1 MTWLSE
7 WASALTA
14 QTVPFSQAHSLAHPL
29 AWTLVHFLW
38 QGALVAGLVAVL
50 LRLTARTEAQ
60 VRHGICLAGLAALAL
75 LPMVT
80 YITVSSS
87 QELAAARAPSPFLLG
102 DALASRPAM
111 APWMPLVCLAWALG
125 AGWFQLRAL
134 AQLLR
139 ARDLSRR
146 GAQAAPAW
154 LIEMVEGLRRRL
166 DLPHPIKVMSSTVA
180 SVPAV
185 IGWLSPVVLI
195 PLGALG
201 TLPPEQLRAVL
212 AHELAHVRRHD
223 YLVNLLQL
231 LLESTLFFH
240 PAVWWIG
247 ARLRDEREYCCDD
260 LAVDA
265 CGDPL
270 TFARA
275 LSTLDA
281 LRKPAPLLSALPV
294 SSQGGSLLKR
304 ITRLVDQTPR
314 RSAGLLVSSTL
325 GMLMLS
331 TVAASG
337 AVAALCDDACLVE
350 AVTIRDGLTVINTD
364 GHDANC
370 TLLLARD
377 GDGPMKVR
385 CIDHVLSD
393 KVHEHHAVLP
403 GRVHDHWTVEEVDEA
418 TTPHTV
424 IDVKRRLGS
433 LEHTELELLEED
445 LNEVI
450 EEVWIEDEPRAHSR
464 LHESSEH
471 EVGEYIILEERAN
484 DFEVIELEVEDRLPT
499 RQYRKLETVHVLP
512 DEQHLTLERLP
523 RVQHHEVIVEAE
535 DDLDGTQRSHGK
547 AHIDVGEYRLRRNE
561 FVHPEANVLLEVQP
575 RLHIQRQLPVRVE
588 IVLEEVPAEQSEPGE
603 VIEEIMELED
613 V

>member
-7 WASALTA
+7 WADALTA
-14 QTVPFSQAHSLAHPL
+14 QTVAYSLAHSL

-50 LRLTARTEAQ
+50 LRLTAHTEAQ

-75 LPMVT
+75 LPVVT

-87 QELAAARAPSPFLLG
+87 QQLAAARVPAPFLLG
-102 DALASRPAM
+102 DALASSPSM
-111 APWMPLVCLAWALG
+111 ATWMPLVCLAWALG
-125 AGWFQLRAL
+125 AGWFQLRAV
-134 AQLLR
+134 AHLLR
-139 ARDLSRR
+139 AKDLSRR
-146 GAQAAPAW
+146 GAQPAPAW
-154 LIEMVEGLRRRL
+154 LIEMVEGIRRRL
-166 DLPHPIKVMSSTVA
+166 DLPRPIKVMGSTVA

-195 PLGALG
+195 PLGALD

-212 AHELAHVRRHD
+212 AHELAHIRRHD

-260 LAVDA
+260 LAVAA

-281 LRKPAPLLSALPV
+281 LRKPEPLPSALPV
-294 SSQGGSLLKR
+294 SSQGGPLLKR

-314 RSAGLLVSSTL
+314 RSAGLLMSSTL
-325 GMLMLS
+325 AMLMLS

-337 AVAALCDDACLVE
+337 AVAAFCDDACLVE

-370 TLLLARD
+370 TLLLAREDD
-377 GDGPMKVR
+377 GRMKVR
-385 CIDHVLSD
+385 CIDHVMAD
-393 KVHEHHAVLP
+393 KVHAGHAVAHT
-403 GRVHDHWTVEEVDEA
+403 RVKDLWTVEEGDESSTA
-418 TTPHTV
+418 HTV
-424 IDVKRRLGS
+424 IDLWRTLGD
-433 LEHTELELLEED
+433 LEPTELEPVEED
-445 LNEVI
+445 LYEVI
-450 EEVWIEDEPRAHSR
+450 EEVLLEEEPHAHYR
-464 LHESSEH
+464 VHKSSEH
-471 EVGEYIILEERAN
+471 EVGEYIILEERVN

-499 RQYRKLETVHVLP
+499 RQYRQLERVHVLP
-512 DEQHLTLERLP
+512 DERHLTLELLP
-523 RVQHHEVIVEAE
+523 HVQHHKVIVETE
-535 DDLDGTQRSHGK
+535 DEFGESQRSRGE
-547 AHIDVGEYRLRRNE
+547 AVIDVGEYRLHRETR
-561 FVHPEANVLLEVQP
+561 VLPEASLLLEMQP
-575 RLHIQRQLPVRVE
+575 RLHIQRMLPARVE
-588 IVLEEVPAEQSEPGE
+588 
-603 VIEEIMELED
+603 VILED
-613 V
+613 VPQELIELEEILEFEDA